1 MHCCFACAP
10 ARFLHS
16 FFFFF
21 SFFLF
26 FFLLLLLTVP
36 LLGFQ
41 VWRGLS
47 GLGCFYTLFWHVGK
61 FHLFP
66 FCTVHFVSAHR
77 EEILTELAASGAKDV
92 YVDGGE
98 TIRGFLAAG
107 LLTRRLANACSVL
120 GFNADVVSCGI
131 PWYPMV
137 FLGSV
142 SGERDIIDQRKC
154 DGFPLACAIPPGSL
168 SAKCP
173 LLSERGDLSLL
184 RSRRLKSRRLVRT
197 P

>member
-131 PWYPMV
+131 PWYSWV
-137 FLGSV
+137 RLAARGTSLIKGSV
-142 SGERDIIDQRKC
+142 T
-154 DGFPLACAIPPGSL
+154 GFLLLAL
-168 SAKCP
+168 FLQDHYQQSAHY
-173 LLSERGDLSLL
+173 
-184 RSRRLKSRRLVRT
+184 SRRGATSLY
-197 P
+197 